1 MIARTKFSPGK
12 AYVLLVSVLLTIT
25 PCLAQAP
32 QSVQWKSV
40 NGHDPSFTA
49 EMPSVPDYSEQAMK
63 SLHGTGT
70 AYTSHKYFID
80 QGSVAYIIMTAN
92 FPADVV
98 VSVPKENIQSAID
111 GIAKSLNEGKWT
123 SVSWVDH
130 DGLVAV
136 DALGIQGEVEL
147 RYYAVMKDSQF
158 FSLIYG
164 GPPGTAKTPDVDRFL
179 HSLKIPK

>member
-25 PCLAQAP
+25 PCLAQTQ

-40 NGHDPSFTA
+40 SGHDPSFTA
-49 EMPSVPDYSEQAMK
+49 EMPAVPEYSEQAMK
-63 SLHGTGT
+63 SGGGT
-70 AYTSHKYFID
+70 AYTSHTYSID
-80 QGSVAYIIMTAN
+80 QGSVAYIIKTAN
-92 FPADVV
+92 FPADVD
-98 VSVPKENIQSAID
+98 VSVPKENIQSAIEA
-111 GIAKSLNEGKWT
+111 IAKGLNEGKWT

-136 DALGIQGEVEL
+136 DAVGVQGEVEL
-147 RYYAVMKDSQF
+147 RYYAVMKDSRF

-179 HSLKIPK
+179 HSLKFQK

>member
-25 PCLAQAP
+25 PCLAQTP

-40 NGHDPSFTA
+40 SGHDPSFTA

-63 SLHGTGT
+63 SGGGTT
-70 AYTSHKYFID
+70 YTSHAYSID
-80 QGSVAYIIMTAN
+80 QGSVAYIIKTAN
-92 FPADVV
+92 FPADVD

-111 GIAKSLNEGKWT
+111 AIAKGLNEGKWT

-130 DGLVAV
+130 EGLVAV

-147 RYYAVMKDSQF
+147 RYYAVMKDSRF
-158 FSLIYG
+158 FSLICG